1 MTLQECFKTLPDP
14 RQQHKIEH
22 KLIDI
27 LVLSITAII
36 CGASE
41 YKEIEIFGK
50 SKKALLKKFLELRN
64 GIPSHDTI
72 ERVLA
77 VINPKDFHEC
87 FVSWAKSLCKSTS
100 GELIAL
106 DGKTS
111 RGSYDTFK
119 NQSPIH
125 LVNAWSTL
133 NGVVLGQYKVADKS
147 NEITALPKLLNM
159 LQVEGCIVSID
170 AMGTQKEIAKQ
181 IIDAKAD
188 YILALKANQKTLQE
202 ETVNLFTHA
211 TIVHKDE
218 NIDINGNRIETR
230 VCSVIT
236 DLNLLDEKQSW
247 ICLNSIIRIESTRE
261 IADKKTTETRYYI
274 SSLNKTAKEFNKL
287 IRSHWQ
293 IENNLHWQ
301 LDVTFYEDNSR
312 KRKGNSAENF
322 SLLTKTALNIIKTN
336 TIDKLSVANKRYKA
350 SLDQTYLLKIIQS
363 SCV

>member
-1 MTLQECFKTLPDP
+1 MTLQDYFKPIHDP
-14 RQQHKIEH
+14 RQQHKIDH

-27 LVLSITAII
+27 LVLSIVAII

-41 YKEIEIFGK
+41 YKEIAIFGK
-50 SKKALLKKFLELRN
+50 SKESFLKKFLELPN

-72 ERVLA
+72 ERVLS
-77 VINPKDFHEC
+77 VINPTDFHEC
-87 FVSWAKSLCKSTS
+87 FIGWTKSLCKSTS

-111 RGSYDTFK
+111 RGSYDTYK

-125 LVNAWSTL
+125 LVNAWSTY
-133 NGVVLGQYKVADKS
+133 NGLVLGQYKVADKS
-147 NEITALPKLLNM
+147 NEITAIPKLLNL
-159 LQVEGCIVSID
+159 LQVEGSIISVD
-170 AMGTQKEIAKQ
+170 ALGTQKEIAKQ
-181 IIDAKAD
+181 IIESKAD

-202 ETVNLFTHA
+202 ETISLFTH
-211 TIVHKDE
+211 TKIINKDE

-236 DLNLLDEKQSW
+236 DLNLLDEKENWTS
-247 ICLNSIIRIESTRE
+247 LNSVIRVESTRE
-261 IADKKTTETRYYI
+261 IADKKSTEVRYYI
-274 SSLNKTAKEFNKL
+274 SSLIKTAKEFNHL

-301 LDVTFYEDNSR
+301 LDVTFNEDHSR
-312 KRKGNSAENF
+312 KRKGNSSENF

-336 TIDKLSVANKRYKA
+336 THEKISVANKRYKA
-350 SLDQTYLLKIIQS
+350 ALDENYLMEIIKS